1 MKKIFAVM
9 LGFLVLAPGLVF
21 AVSANGQ
28 GAANGNSNTSGASV
42 NSPSTSGST
51 VDTTQNQ
58 AQTQVQTQTQTS
70 NPGTGTMTQAQIEEQ
85 ARIQEEIKTSSPQYT
100 PKNSK
105 GAEQKNIVAIAVE
118 AMLQVANKTENQ
130 GVGDQI
136 KIIAQTQSQNQD
148 KIGQSIDKAETRSG
162 FTKFFIGANYKELKL
177 AKQTIVLN
185 QNQIKEL
192 EQIMA
197 QLSVDTDKVSIA
209 NQIIIL
215 QQNQLEL
222 KDQIEELSDGFSFFG
237 WINRWKNNY

>member
-1 MKKIFAVM
+1 MKRIFTIV
-9 LGFLVLAPGLVF
+9 LGLIVLVPGLVF
-21 AVSANGQ
+21 AASANGQ
-28 GAANGNSNTSGASV
+28 GTTNGNSNTSSASV
-42 NSPSTSGST
+42 NSSSTSGST
-51 VDTTQNQ
+51 ADATQNQ
-58 AQTQVQTQTQTS
+58 AQTQVQTQAQTN

-85 ARIQEEIKTSSPQYT
+85 DRIQEEIKTSSPQYT

-105 GAEQKNIVAIAVE
+105 GVEQRSVVANAVQ

-130 GVGDQI
+130 GVGQQI

-148 KIGQSIDKAETRSG
+148 KIGQSVDKAETRSS
-162 FTKFFIGANYKELKL
+162 FAKFFIGANYKELKL
-177 AKQTIVLN
+177 AKQTIVEN

-215 QQNQLEL
+215 QQTQLEL
-222 KDQIEELSDGFSFFG
+222 KDQIEELSGGFSLFG
-237 WINRWKNNY
+237 WINRWKNNL